1 MDDLFIKPK
10 PAPTRK
16 VIVHFDGG
24 TPCNIPSIGF
34 GIGYGSYCYTG
45 LADQISK
52 GEPIRISH
60 GIPCSN
66 NVAEILT
73 LCVALEKLA
82 EMGSAE
88 TTHVHVQGDSKIAL
102 KWLNVASGQH
112 NMKRVTI
119 SDNATQLFIES
130 IRRLGKAVEP
140 FSKIETEW
148 LERRHAV
155 AAFGH

>member
-1 MDDLFIKPK
+1 
-10 PAPTRK
+10 
-16 VIVHFDGG
+16 
-24 TPCNIPSIGF
+24 
-34 GIGYGSYCYTG
+34 
-45 LADQISK
+45 
-52 GEPIRISH
+52 
-60 GIPCSN
+60 
-66 NVAEILT
+66 
-73 LCVALEKLA
+73 LEKLA

-140 FSKIETEW
+140 FSRIETEW

>member
-24 TPCNIPSIGF
+24 TPCNIPSLGF
-34 GIGYGSYCYTG
+34 GIGYGSFCYTG
-45 LADQISK
+45 LANHTSK

-102 KWLNVASGQH
+102 KWLNVACGQH
-112 NMKRVTI
+112 KAKQATLSI
-119 SDNATQLFIES
+119 NATQLFIES
-130 IRRLGKAVEP
+130 IRRLRKAAEP

-148 LERRHAV
+148 LERKHAV